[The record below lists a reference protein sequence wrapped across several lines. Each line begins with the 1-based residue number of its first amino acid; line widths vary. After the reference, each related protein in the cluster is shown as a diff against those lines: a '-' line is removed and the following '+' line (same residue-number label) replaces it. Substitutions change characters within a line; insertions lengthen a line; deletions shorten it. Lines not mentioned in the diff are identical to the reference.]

1 MKPRGIDTAK
11 VEKIIRELLLALG
24 ENPNREGLKDT
35 PRRVAEFY
43 KEALAGNFEDPRRIL
58 KLHYE
63 DEQHEEIVLIKDI
76 PVYSLC
82 EHHLLPFFGKAHIAY
97 IPRKERL
104 LGISKLARLVETYCR
119 RLQLQERITQQ
130 VAEDIMAVAKPYGA
144 MVVIE
149 AEHFCMTM
157 RGIKKPG
164 ARVITS
170 AVKGVFASDPR
181 TRSEA
186 LSLINR

>member
-1 MKPRGIDTAK
+1 MNKKR
-11 VEKIIRELLLALG
+11 VEKIIKDLLIALG
-24 ENPNREGLKDT
+24 EDPNREGLKGT
-35 PRRVAEFY
+35 PARVADYY
-43 KEALAGNFEDPRRIL
+43 KEVLWGNSVNPEKIL

-63 DEQHEEIVLIKDI
+63 DENHEEIVLVKDI

-97 IPRKERL
+97 IPQKDRL
-104 LGISKLARLVETYCR
+104 LGISKLARVTDAYSR

-130 VAEDIMAVAKPYGA
+130 IANAIMKVAKPHGA

-157 RGIKKPG
+157 RGVKKPG
-164 ARVITS
+164 AKVVTS
-170 AVKGVFASDPR
+170 AVKGVFSTDHKA
-181 TRSEA
+181 RSEA
-186 LSLINR
+186 LALINGGQPK